1 MTRPVED
8 EIPYH
13 LQEALLADS
22 SLSHLEVFLGW
33 VRNTEFEVPS
43 ISIVPGD
50 VDRTDA
56 HGIERID
63 TVDSD
68 TVAVFFRDTTVELPL
83 TLELYTTDKTKRSE
97 LTEPVRKLF
106 HPDPP
111 DQTSGPPGRHLKLT
125 LDKHHGAEAYLYLRD
140 STPSDSEGV
149 SEGYFRR
156 TFAVVAETVEL
167 TRYEYERATIT
178 NNTNVTPEG

>member
-1 MTRPVED
+1 MARPVDD

-13 LQEALLADS
+13 LQEAILADPA
-22 SLSHLEVFLGW
+22 LSHLEVFLGW

-50 VDRTDA
+50 VDRTDT

-63 TVDSD
+63 PVDTD
-68 TVAVFFRDTTVELPL
+68 TVAVFFRDTTVTLPL
-83 TLELYTTDKTKRSE
+83 TLELYTTDKTERSK
-97 LTEPVRKLF
+97 LTEPIRKLF

-111 DQTSGPPGRHLKLT
+111 DKTSDPPGRHLELT
-125 LDKHHGAEAYLYLRD
+125 LDKHHGAEAFLYLRN
-140 STPSDSEGV
+140 SEPSDSEGV

-156 TFAVVAETVEL
+156 TFNVVAETVEL
-167 TRYEYERATIT
+167 TRHEYERATIT
-178 NNTNVTPEG
+178 SNTNIEG